1 MNINCSLFQLNDT
14 VEGREITRFCGNDF
28 PEQPFYPRSLR
39 VHFHTDVSSRFTG
52 FKITAKA
59 ADAPADPCAG
69 SGVVINDA
77 SGVIMSPNHPGN
89 YANNL
94 DCTWTVEHN
103 VSSSSDTHF
112 LFSHFVWEFTKSIHH
127 RKYINR
133 RKTLLESL
141 AKYAVKGCTDFRSL
155 SFLGTKK
162 KFVFV
167 CKTETV
173 VKPIDLMIL

>member
-1 MNINCSLFQLNDT
+1 MNIYCSFFQLNDT

-28 PEQPFYPRSLR
+28 PEEPFYPRSLR

-69 SGVVINDA
+69 SGVVIDDA

-103 VSSSSDTHF
+103 VSCSSDTHF
-112 LFSHFVWEFTKSIHH
+112 FIKPFRMRFTKSIHH
-127 RKYINR
+127 RKYKNR
-133 RKTLLESL
+133 RKTHLESL
-141 AKYAVKGCTDFRSL
+141 AKY
-155 SFLGTKK
+155 SFLGTGKK
-162 KFVFV
+162 IYFCVQN
-167 CKTETV
+167 
-173 VKPIDLMIL
+173 